1 MFSTLIEQVKAD
13 YSWYGSLSNP
23 IKFLGRVI
31 YHPYLRLL
39 IIFRLLTNVRGWGGT
54 FDPFTIILRLVT
66 A

>member
-23 IKFLGRVI
+23 VKFLGRVI

-39 IIFRLLTNVRGWGGT
+39 LIFRLLTNVRGLGET
-54 FDPFTIILRLVT
+54 VRKLSKQPHEQL
-66 A
+66 